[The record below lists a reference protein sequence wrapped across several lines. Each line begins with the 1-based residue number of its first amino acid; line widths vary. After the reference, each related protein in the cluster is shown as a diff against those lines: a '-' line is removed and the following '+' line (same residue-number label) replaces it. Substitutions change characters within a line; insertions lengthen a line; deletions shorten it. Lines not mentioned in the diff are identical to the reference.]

1 MSFLQEI
8 TWRGLLHQVT
18 HRDELEKHLATPGRI
33 GYSGFDPT
41 SDSLHIGNL
50 VPITLLRHFQRAGHT
65 PIVVMGGGTGLIGDP
80 SGRDDERQLQARD
93 RIQANVE
100 SQRKIFEK
108 LLNFDPKLPNAA
120 VIVNNADWL
129 EPLRFLDVLRDVG
142 KHFSVNEMIQ
152 RDSVKTRL
160 TQREHG
166 ISYTE
171 FSYMLLQAYDF
182 LHLRRTRNCTVQ
194 LAGSDQFGNI
204 VSGIDL
210 IRRDLGAKDSAAFGV
225 TAPLV
230 SRSDGKKM
238 SKSEGTAVWMSADTQ
253 ARTSPY
259 AFYQFWINLPDADV
273 IQWTKWYS
281 MLTREEVD
289 ALAQQ
294 QAAAPHDRPAQK
306 ALARHMTELVHGAS
320 EREQVEK
327 AAAALFA
334 GDVRA
339 LDSTMLREV
348 FAEVPHS
355 KHDKSLLEGAGV
367 SLVELLAQTTL
378 AASKREAR
386 EFLQNGA
393 VLVNGEKAEPDRTL
407 KSSDLLYG
415 RIILLRR
422 GKKNWHATNWE

>member
-1 MSFLQEI
+1 MAFLEEI
-8 TWRGLLHQVT
+8 SWRGLLHQVT
-18 HRDELEKHLATPGRI
+18 HREELARHLETPGRV

-50 VPITLLRHFQRAGHT
+50 VPIMLLRHFQRAGHT

-80 SGRDDERQLQARD
+80 SGRDDERQLQARE

-100 SQRKIFEK
+100 SQRKIFDR
-108 LLNFDPKLPNAA
+108 LLDFSPA
-120 VIVNNADWL
+120 VSNRARIVNNADWL

-152 RDSVKTRL
+152 RESVKTRL

-182 LHLRRTRNCTVQ
+182 LHLRRTAGCTVQ
-194 LAGSDQFGNI
+194 MSGSDQYGNI

-210 IRRDLGAKDSAAFGV
+210 IRREFGAKEGIAFGV

-238 SKSEGTAVWMSADTQ
+238 SKSEGTAVWLSADTE

-281 MLTREEVD
+281 MLGREEIES
-289 ALAQQ
+289 LAETHSK
-294 QAAAPHDRPAQK
+294 APQERTAQRT
-306 ALARHMTELVHGAS
+306 LARHMTDLVHGPT
-320 EREQVEK
+320 ERERVE
-327 AAAALFA
+327 AASQALFT
-334 GDVRA
+334 GDVRS
-339 LDSTMLREV
+339 LDEATLAEV

-355 KHDKSLLEGAGV
+355 THSLSLLEGEGTP
-367 SLVELLAQTTL
+367 LVDLLPQTTL

-393 VLVNGEKAEPDRTL
+393 VLVNGEKATLDRTL
-407 KSSDLLYG
+407 CTRDLLHG
-415 RIILLRR
+415 RTILLRR
-422 GKKNWHATNWE
+422 GKKNWHATKWE